1 MIQFPQ
7 TPQGYGAA
15 AGAFLLGL
23 GGIAAWWAS
32 RRVTSVRQDA
42 EVDVVQ
48 LMREE
53 LARLAAGAAEQQE
66 ALAAMGRRIRVL
78 EQREGRLLRHIGVL
92 EHLMRQAGLDPPILE
107 PTNDDLTPR

>member
-1 MIQFPQ
+1 MIEFPQ
-7 TPQGYGAA
+7 NPQGYGAA

-23 GGIAAWWAS
+23 GGFAAWWAS
-32 RRVTSVRQDA
+32 RRVTTARQDA

-66 ALAAMGRRIRVL
+66 ALAAMARRVRVL

-92 EHLMRQAGLDPPILE
+92 EHLMRQSGLDPPLLE
-107 PTNDDLTPR
+107 TRHDDPHH